1 MSDEASQDAE
11 GCVRWGLTL
20 DVTVEGIEL
29 PFRLRVVTDDEEK
42 MLEALCEF
50 QLMIVEKVKGM
61 P

>member
-1 MSDEASQDAE
+1 MSAKASQDNE
-11 GCVRWGLTL
+11 GFVRWGLTL
-20 DVTVEGIEL
+20 DVEVERIEL

-50 QLMIVEKVKGM
+50 QLMIVEKVRGL

>member
-1 MSDEASQDAE
+1 MSDEASQDAD

-29 PFRLRVVTDDEEK
+29 PFRLRVVTDDEKK

-50 QLMIVEKVKGM
+50 QLMIVEKVRGM